1 MTTTIEPNWLLTPS
15 EPRNGPPVPTG
26 VEYHRVLAGD
36 KRRIGRGI
44 VAIILLAAGLIIFPT
59 VIGRTAALI
68 DVQMGKTPPILGGT
82 DYTPLSHASSMIAL
96 GLLIPWSMLI
106 QRWLYG
112 VPGASLH
119 SVTSRFRFDL
129 LGKSLLV
136 LGPAWLIANALAAL
150 TPVEES
156 PWSQTDLIALFIAT
170 MLLTPL
176 QSAGEEYGVH
186 GLIFRVIG
194 SWTRN
199 PRAGLVAGVLVSSAL
214 FTALHGATDPYIIVW
229 YFVLWTGLAI
239 ITWRTGG
246 LEIAVMLHAVLNVS
260 PSSWPRR
267 CGWTSGVPRRTAQ
280 PESARRTSS
289 SPPSLSSSSPPSSGG
304 APESQDRPSRGATA
318 GLLRRLVAKRR
329 ARCFPGGSARR
340 GCARPAAASPVAGDR
355 EPAAWRVHPVR
366 SAAAAPRSAPG

>member
-1 MTTTIEPNWLLTPS
+1 MTTMTKPNWLFTPG
-15 EPRNGPPVPTG
+15 EPRNGPSIPAG

-44 VAIILLAAGLIIFPT
+44 FAIILLLAGLVIFPT
-59 VIGRTAALI
+59 VIARAAALI

-82 DYTPLSHASSMIAL
+82 DYTPLSHASSMISL

-129 LGKSLLV
+129 LGRSLLIF
-136 LGPAWLIANALAAL
+136 GPAWLVVNILGAL

-156 PWSQTDLIALFIAT
+156 PWSQTDLIAIFIAT

-176 QSAGEEYGVH
+176 QSAGEEYGVR

-199 PRAGLVAGVLVSSAL
+199 PRAGLVAGVLVSSVL
-214 FTALHGATDPYIIVW
+214 FTAIHGATDPYIIVW

-246 LEIAVMLHAVLNVS
+246 LEIAVMLHAVLNTFTFILATSLRVDLGSSLQDRSAGAGS
-260 PSSWPRR
+260 PYQLVPALTVIVITAIVWWCTRK
-267 CGWTSGVPRRTAQ
+267 SGPALT
-280 PESARRTSS
+280 PD
-289 SPPSLSSSSPPSSGG
+289 SLSGGGG
-304 APESQDRPSRGATA
+304 AGRSGRSR
-318 GLLRRLVAKRR
+318 V
-329 ARCFPGGSARR
+329 
-340 GCARPAAASPVAGDR
+340 
-355 EPAAWRVHPVR
+355 
-366 SAAAAPRSAPG
+366 

>member
-15 EPRNGPPVPTG
+15 EPRNGPPVPPG

-136 LGPAWLIANALAAL
+136 LGPAWLIANALPAL
-150 TPVEES
+150 TPVDES

-176 QSAGEEYGVH
+176 QSAGEEYGVR

-214 FTALHGATDPYIIVW
+214 FTAIHGATDPYIIVW

-246 LEIAVMLHAVLNVS
+246 LEIAVMLHAVLNTFNFVLA
-260 PSSWPRR
+260 
-267 CGWTSGVPRRTAQ
+267 TSLRVDLGNATQDRSAGVGTPYLLIPTFTVIAITAVVWWCTRKSGPVRTAG
-280 PESARRTSS
+280 R
-289 SPPSLSSSSPPSSGG
+289 
-304 APESQDRPSRGATA
+304 SQTPACMRP
-318 GLLRRLVAKRR
+318 
-329 ARCFPGGSARR
+329 
-340 GCARPAAASPVAGDR
+340 
-355 EPAAWRVHPVR
+355 
-366 SAAAAPRSAPG
+366 